1 MKTPDHLANESGAT
15 MRPHLNTTSP
25 RHARVLRALA
35 ARPRMREELDAV
47 AGASNGP
54 EIVSALRASGW
65 VIRCDRVERTD
76 RDGKPCRPGRYTL
89 AENQRVMAREITRGL
104 L

>member
-1 MKTPDHLANESGAT
+1 MKSPDRLQNVSGLQT
-15 MRPHLNTTSP
+15 HPHLNTTSP

-35 ARPRMREELDAV
+35 TRQLWREELDAV

-54 EIVSALRASGW
+54 EIVRSLRASGW
-65 VIRCDRVERTD
+65 LIRCDRVERTD

-89 AENQRVMAREITRGL
+89 ADNQRTAAEEVTR
-104 L
+104 

>member
-1 MKTPDHLANESGAT
+1 MRSPDRLQNVSGLIAL
-15 MRPHLNTTSP
+15 PHLNTSSP

-35 ARPRMREELDAV
+35 ARPLMREELDSV

-54 EIVSALRASGW
+54 QVIASLRASGW
-65 VIRCDRVERTD
+65 AIRCDRVERTD

-89 AENQRVMAREITRGL
+89 AENQRTIAKEMTR
-104 L
+104 

>member
-1 MKTPDHLANESGAT
+1 MRSPDRLQNVSGLKA
-15 MRPHLNTTSP
+15 RPHLNTTSP

-35 ARPRMREELDAV
+35 ARPLMREELDAI
-47 AGASNGP
+47 ACASNGP

-65 VIRCDRVERTD
+65 AIRCDRVERID

-89 AENQRVMAREITRGL
+89 AENQRTVAEELTR
-104 L
+104 

>member
-1 MKTPDHLANESGAT
+1 MRSPDRLQNVSGLQT
-15 MRPHLNTTSP
+15 HPHLSTTSP

-35 ARPRMREELDAV
+35 ARPLMREELDAV

-65 VIRCDRVERTD
+65 AIRCDRVERTD
-76 RDGKPCRPGRYTL
+76 RDGKPCRPGRYSL
-89 AENQRVMAREITRGL
+89 DASQKAFAEEVTR
-104 L
+104 

>member
-1 MKTPDHLANESGAT
+1 MRSPDRLQNVSGLKAQ
-15 MRPHLNTTSP
+15 PHLNTASP

-35 ARPRMREELDAV
+35 ARPLMREELDAV

-65 VIRCDRVERTD
+65 AIRCDRVERTD

-89 AENQRVMAREITRGL
+89 AENQRTVAEELTR
-104 L
+104 

>member
-1 MKTPDHLANESGAT
+1 MRSPDRLENVSGLKAQ
-15 MRPHLNTTSP
+15 PHLNSSP
-25 RHARVLRALA
+25 RHARVLMALA
-35 ARPRMREELDAV
+35 ARPLMREELDAV

-65 VIRCDRVERTD
+65 AIRCDRVERTD

-89 AENQRVMAREITRGL
+89 ADNQRAIAQEMTRGAL
-104 L
+104 